1 MRQGHHHGP
10 HLGHRPWPRRGVG
23 AVLAR
28 GGVGECRRVPCEE
41 LGPWAALGAEHCA
54 HGGRRLAACLL
65 SCHNLRSGTGTP
77 TSTPDDAEDEPADVP
92 YDDEPNVV
100 VNHAGD
106 LRALLIED
114 EDEPEHM
121 PYDDY

>member
-41 LGPWAALGAEHCA
+41 LGPCAVLGTEHCA
-54 HGGRRLAACLL
+54 HGGQRLVACLF
-65 SCHNLRSGTGTP
+65 SRVAGIESYTI
-77 TSTPDDAEDEPADVP
+77 DAESLEW
-92 YDDEPNVV
+92 E
-100 VNHAGD
+100 
-106 LRALLIED
+106 
-114 EDEPEHM
+114 
-121 PYDDY
+121 